1 MAFLKEAAK
10 FSSPVY
16 LGYTKY
22 RKGREED
29 KKKEKFVKDV
39 ATGKKGLPE
48 TVKDIGKMYGKAG
61 GYADKFY
68 GDIQNRA
75 VTEFNQQTVPSLI
88 TQYGQGS
95 KSSSALNQALAAA
108 AGNLQQNIAADFANM
123 KTNLASNI
131 VNQSQYG
138 AAQNL
143 QNQLALHQGPSN
155 TSQFWGKVAPIAGL
169 GIGAM
174 MGNPILGL
182 QAGNAA
188 GQMMQ

>member
-1 MAFLKEAAK
+1 MAAK
-10 FSSPVY
+10 DVLKALSPVY
-16 LGYTKY
+16 AGYKSY
-22 RKGREED
+22 RKGRKED
-29 KKKEKFVKDV
+29 KTKEKFVKGV

-48 TVKDIGKMYGKAG
+48 TVKDIGKMYNKAG

-68 GDIQNRA
+68 GDIQNQA
-75 VTEFNQQTVPSLI
+75 VTQFNQETVPSLI

-95 KSSSALNQALAAA
+95 KSSSALNQALGAA
-108 AGNLQQNIAADFANM
+108 AGNMQQSIARDFANLRQNM
-123 KTNLASNI
+123 ASNI

-143 QNQLALHQGPSN
+143 QNQLMLNQGPSN

-174 MGNPILGL
+174 TGNPMLGL
-182 QAGNAA
+182 QMGNAA